1 MNIEKEG
8 GGVGASSTVRRTW
21 TRAFASGVTAALVGA
36 IGLVAAQ
43 PASAQVPVAT
53 ANFNGFADGTSIH
66 ASALQSG
73 STTLAEVDQA
83 YSGSAVNSQ
92 GFGSQIVS
100 QINTVVQAAAADKK
114 SGARGSGV
122 ELGIGATTPI
132 ANDPALL
139 AQKAVATAPPN
150 SGLIDNKLALNLDPI
165 IDAALAEGKAQAN
178 WATDPAGNN
187 GCVLGQDLALGVGH
201 LAQAAAVGGPGPGAV
216 ITAPGDSL
224 TKSREVF
231 VPQVDTNGNS
241 LNGGGVG
248 LMSETTGTVAPVGL
262 LGNAVTITVAG
273 PWHLRAV
280 ATGIPGQAY
289 MQYGPDNLPGGQ
301 AGTTPLITLQAGL
314 ATTIITAQQLVGGQ
328 GLNLNLGIAQI
339 TLATQ
344 PHALGGSTT
353 SAPVA
358 AADGTSVSGEVDIL
372 KVALPGIADVR
383 LGHMEASATVPS
395 GGILCQVDVSKV
407 AQPSTVNPGDSFNY
421 IISVHNPH
429 ACTLTGVKVV
439 DTVTATR
446 GILFSILGETPAA
459 DSHTSNTLTWN
470 DIGPIAPNETKTLTV
485 NMKIGAGSAG
495 GVLTETANV
504 TASCAI
510 GNVSGNSTIAVPAA
524 GSATIQAP
532 NINGGAGRALPV
544 TGGLTGRYYAVALL
558 IGLGAVAFGRRG
570 FKALFGSKA

>member
-1 MNIEKEG
+1 MHTEKEG
-8 GGVGASSTVRRTW
+8 GGVGASRTVRRTW
-21 TRAFASGVTAALVGA
+21 SKAFASGVTAALVGA

-53 ANFNGFADGTSIH
+53 ANFSGFADGTSIH
-66 ASALQSG
+66 ASALSSG
-73 STTLAEVDQA
+73 TTTLAEVDQA

-100 QINTVVQAAAADKK
+100 QINTVVQAAASDKK

-150 SGLIDNKLALNLDPI
+150 SGLIDNKLPLNLDPVI
-165 IDAALAEGKAQAN
+165 SAALAEGKAQAN

-187 GCVLGQDLALGVGH
+187 GCVLGQDLAFGLGH
-201 LAQAAAVGGPGPGAV
+201 LAQASAVGSPGPGAV
-216 ITAPGDSL
+216 LTAPGDSL

-231 VPQVDTNGNS
+231 VPQQDTNGVS

-262 LGNAVTITVAG
+262 LGNAVTLTVLG
-273 PWHLRAV
+273 PWHLRAI

-289 MQYGPDNLPGGQ
+289 VQYGPDFPSGTP
-301 AGTTPLITLQAGL
+301 GTTPVVRLQVGVAE
-314 ATTIITAQQLVGGQ
+314 TDITAQQLVGSA
-328 GLNLNLGIAQI
+328 GLNLNLGIAQV

-358 AADGTSVSGEVDIL
+358 AGDGTSVSAEVDIL
-372 KVALPGIADVR
+372 KVAVTGLADIR

-395 GGILCQVDVSKV
+395 GGILCQIDVSKV

-446 GILFSILGETPAA
+446 GILFSILGSTPAA
-459 DSHTSNTLTWN
+459 DSKTSSTLTWN
-470 DIGPIAPNETKTLTV
+470 DIGPIAPGETKTLTV

-510 GNVSGNSTIAVPAA
+510 ANAAGNSTIAVPAA
-524 GSATIQAP
+524 GNATIQAP

>member
-1 MNIEKEG
+1 M
-8 GGVGASSTVRRTW
+8 
-21 TRAFASGVTAALVGA
+21 GA

-53 ANFNGFADGTSIH
+53 ANFSGFADGTSIH
-66 ASALQSG
+66 ASALSSG
-73 STTLAEVDQA
+73 TTTLAEVDQA

-100 QINTVVQAAAADKK
+100 QINTVVQAAASDKK

-122 ELGIGATTPI
+122 ELGIGATNPI

-150 SGLIDNKLALNLDPI
+150 SGVIDNKLALNLDPV

-187 GCVLGQDLALGVGH
+187 GCILGQDLANGLGH

-216 ITAPGDSL
+216 VTAPGDSL
-224 TKSREVF
+224 TVSREVF
-231 VPQVDTNGNS
+231 VPQQDTNGNS

-262 LGNAVTITVAG
+262 LGNTVTITVLG

-289 MQYGPDNLPGGQ
+289 VQYGPDFPKGQ
-301 AGTTPLITLQAGL
+301 PGTTPVVRLQVGPAE
-314 ATTIITAQQLVGGQ
+314 TDITAQQLLGPN
-328 GLNLNLGIAQI
+328 GLNLNLGIAQL

-358 AADGTSVSGEVDIL
+358 ATDGTSVSAEVDIL
-372 KVALPGIADVR
+372 KVAVTGIADIR

-446 GILFSILGETPAA
+446 GVLFSILGESPTA
-459 DSHTSNTLTWN
+459 DSHTATTLTWN
-470 DIGPIAPNETKTLTV
+470 DIGPIAPGDTKQLTV
-485 NMKIGAGSAG
+485 NMKIGSGSAG

-510 GNVSGNSTIAVPAA
+510 GNVAGNSTIAVPAA

-532 NINGGAGRALPV
+532 NVSGGAGRALPV

-570 FKALFGSKA
+570 FRALFGSKA